1 MGTKRPNSKRN
12 LDMAIRRLGRGAVDY
27 LNARTLIAN
36 AIVCELMPAGAVKG
50 GSALKMRF
58 GGDTTRATTDLDVA
72 RAIDLELFVAEF
84 EKNLAEGW
92 NGFTGRLVRKTPAT
106 PDGVP
111 AAYVMQPFEIKLSYN
126 DAPWCTVMF
135 ELGFDEIGDAD
146 NPDWVAQ
153 DEVSGVLKALGFPA
167 VHPAPLMQLHHQIAQ
182 KLHAAS
188 EEGSTRAHDLIDL
201 QLIVAKGSVDY
212 SKTLATCKRL
222 FAYRGAQA
230 WPPTIVE
237 NANWAEIYAEQAAG
251 LEVLPT
257 VAEAVKWANELIV
270 RIDHAC

>member
-1 MGTKRPNSKRN
+1 
-12 LDMAIRRLGRGAVDY
+12 MAIRRLSGGDVDY

-58 GGDTTRATTDLDVA
+58 GGGATRATTDLDVA
-72 RAIDLELFVAEF
+72 RAVDLDSFIAEF

-92 NGFTGRLVRKTPAT
+92 NGFTGRLVRKAPAT
-106 PDGVP
+106 PNGIPTV
-111 AAYVMQPFEIKLSYN
+111 YVMQPFEIKLSYN
-126 DAPWCTVMF
+126 DAPWCTVVF

-153 DEVSGVLKALGFPA
+153 DEVSEMLKALGFPA
-167 VHPAPLMQLHHQIAQ
+167 VHPAPLMPLHHQIAQ

-188 EEGSTRAHDLIDL
+188 EEGSARAHDLIDL
-201 QLIVAKGSVDY
+201 QLIVAKGTVDY
-212 SKTLATCKRL
+212 PKTLATCKRL
-222 FAYRGAQA
+222 FAYRATQA
-230 WPPTIVE
+230 WPPAIVE

-257 VAEAVKWANELIV
+257 VKEAVKWANELITC
-270 RIDHAC
+270 IDHAC